1 MKIHHISNVNGN
13 FGDELN
19 GWMWRELYPELFD
32 SDRDGDDGI
41 DFIGIGTI
49 LDRQL
54 PSRGLNVVLGSGTGY
69 APPPDIRAN
78 PAQWCVYGVRGPL
91 TAELLDL
98 PREAVLT
105 DPAILL
111 ADHPRWRRDSRHGEE
126 GSAEGGSGE
135 GINAEGKVIFVPHW
149 KSIRFGQW
157 QAACEIAQIDFVDPC
172 GDAREVI
179 DRIAGARLVVA
190 ESMHAAIIADAL
202 RVPWVPVVLSREVA
216 PFKWADW
223 AATVGLE
230 YTPLLLS
237 PSSPVEV
244 LRGEVLEHSAFSYIS
259 DFGFQARADGG
270 PRELGW
276 SREQLLR
283 DHAQS
288 IGKVGA
294 SWRWHASIY
303 AEALLKRLARIAPDT
318 HQRIA
323 PGTYQRYRD
332 QAAAQLIQAA
342 EAPSFLSGDA
352 AHRRAL
358 QRCQEAVERLAADRR
373 EGRLAAWA
381 RARTTSSPL
390 VRELEQV
397 RVIDSMV
404 RETT

>member
-1 MKIHHISNVNGN
+1 MKIHQINNVNGN

-19 GWMWRELYPELFD
+19 RWMWRELYPELFD
-32 SDRDGDDGI
+32 DNKRDDESDDGI

-49 LDRQL
+49 LDRHL
-54 PSRGLNVVLGSGTGY
+54 PTRGLNVVLGSGTGY

-111 ADHPRWRRDSRHGEE
+111 ADHPRWRDKPRGE
-126 GSAEGGSGE
+126 SG
-135 GINAEGKVIFVPHW
+135 NVIFIPHW

-157 QAACEIAQIDFVDPC
+157 QAACELAQIEFVDPC
-172 GDAREVI
+172 GDARTVI
-179 DRIAGARLVVA
+179 DRIAGARLVIA

-244 LRGEVLEHSAFSYIS
+244 LRAEVLEHSAFSYIS

-288 IGKVGA
+288 IEKVGA
-294 SWRWHASIY
+294 SWRWHCSIY
-303 AEALLKRLARIAPDT
+303 AEALLKRLARIAPGT

-323 PGTYQRYRD
+323 PHTYQRYRD
-332 QAAAQLIQAA
+332 QAAAQLLQAA
-342 EAPSFLSGDA
+342 DAPSFLSGDA

-358 QRCQEAVERLAADRR
+358 QRCQEAVQRLAADRT

-381 RARTTSSPL
+381 RTRTVSSPQI
-390 VRELEQV
+390 RELAQV
-397 RVIDSMV
+397 RVIDSMI

>member
-19 GWMWRELYPELFD
+19 GWMWRELYPDLFAAD
-32 SDRDGDDGI
+32 DADDGI

-49 LDRQL
+49 LDRHL
-54 PSRGLNVVLGSGTGY
+54 PKRGLNVVLGSGTGY
-69 APPPDIRAN
+69 APPPDIRDN

-111 ADHPRWRRDSRHGEE
+111 ADHPRWNRSNRSDGE
-126 GSAEGGSGE
+126 AASGE
-135 GINAEGKVIFVPHW
+135 SGNVVFVPHW

-157 QAACEIAQIDFVDPC
+157 QAACELARIEFVDPC
-172 GDAREVI
+172 GDARAVI
-179 DRIAGARLVVA
+179 DRIAGARLVIA

-244 LRGEVLEHSAFSYIS
+244 LRAEVLEHSAFSYIS

-276 SREQLLR
+276 SREQLLH

-294 SWRWHASIY
+294 RWRWRASIY

-342 EAPSFLSGDA
+342 DAPSFLSGDA

-358 QRCQEAVERLAADRR
+358 QRCQEAVARLAADRR

-381 RARTTSSPL
+381 RARTISSPQ
-390 VRELEQV
+390 VRELAQV
-397 RVIDSMV
+397 RVIDTMV

>member
-32 SDRDGDDGI
+32 GAEDGI

-49 LDRQL
+49 LDRHL
-54 PSRGLNVVLGSGTGY
+54 PNRGLNVVLGSGTGY

-111 ADHPRWRRDSRHGEE
+111 ADHPRWRRAGGEP
-126 GSAEGGSGE
+126 AQGSGA
-135 GINAEGKVIFVPHW
+135 NAEGNIVFVPHW

-157 QAACEIAQIDFVDPC
+157 QAACELARIEFVDPC
-172 GDAREVI
+172 GEARAVI
-179 DRIAGARLVVA
+179 DRIAGARLVIA

-230 YTPLLLS
+230 YTPLLLA

-244 LRGEVLEHSAFSYIS
+244 LRAEVLEHSAFSYIS

-303 AEALLKRLARIAPDT
+303 AEALLKRLARIAPGT

-332 QAAAQLIQAA
+332 QAAAQLLQAA
-342 EAPSFLSGDA
+342 DAPSFLSGDA

-358 QRCQEAVERLAADRR
+358 QRCQEAVQRLAADRR

-381 RARTTSSPL
+381 RTRTVSSPQ
-390 VRELEQV
+390 VRELAQV
-397 RVIDSMV
+397 RVIDTMV
-404 RETT
+404 RETS

>member
-32 SDRDGDDGI
+32 SHGDDDGI

-49 LDRQL
+49 LDRHL
-54 PSRGLNVVLGSGTGY
+54 PTRGLNVVLGSGTGY

-91 TAELLDL
+91 TAQLLDL

-111 ADHPRWRRDSRHGEE
+111 ADHPRWRSSHRRGD
-126 GSAEGGSGE
+126 GE
-135 GINAEGKVIFVPHW
+135 GAGSEGVNGEGNVIFVPHW

-157 QAACEIAQIDFVDPC
+157 QAACELAQIDFVDPC

-179 DRIAGARLVVA
+179 DRIAGARLVIA

-244 LRGEVLEHSAFSYIS
+244 LRAEVLEHSAFSYIS
-259 DFGFQARADGG
+259 DYGFQARADGG

-276 SREQLLR
+276 SREQLLH

-288 IGKVGA
+288 IEKVGA
-294 SWRWHASIY
+294 SWRWHCSIY
-303 AEALLKRLARIAPDT
+303 AEALLKRLARIVPDT

-332 QAAAQLIQAA
+332 QAAAQLVQAA

-381 RARTTSSPL
+381 RARTTSSPV
-390 VRELEQV
+390 VRELAQV

>member
-1 MKIHHISNVNGN
+1 LKIHQIGNVNGN

-19 GWMWRELYPELFD
+19 GWMWRELYPELFGD
-32 SDRDGDDGI
+32 GSDGDDGI

-49 LDRQL
+49 LDRHL

-69 APPPDIRAN
+69 APPPDLRSN

-91 TAELLDL
+91 TAQLLDL
-98 PREAVLT
+98 PREAVLS

-111 ADHPRWRRDSRHGEE
+111 ADHPRWRGPRETEAG
-126 GSAEGGSGE
+126 
-135 GINAEGKVIFVPHW
+135 NVIFVPHW

-157 QAACEIAQIDFVDPC
+157 QAACELAQIEFVDPC
-172 GDAREVI
+172 GDARTVI
-179 DRIAGARLVVA
+179 DRIANARLVVA

-230 YTPLLLS
+230 YTPLLLA
-237 PSSPVEV
+237 PSSPLEV
-244 LRGEVLEHSAFSYIS
+244 LRAEVLEHSAFSYIS

-276 SREQLLR
+276 SREQLLH

-288 IGKVGA
+288 IEKVGA

-332 QAAAQLIQAA
+332 QAAAQLTQAA

-358 QRCQEAVERLAADRR
+358 QRCQEAVARLAADQR

-381 RARTTSSPL
+381 RARPLNSPHVGEL
-390 VRELEQV
+390 VQV
-397 RVIDSMV
+397 RVIDTMV
-404 RETT
+404 RESAT

>member
-1 MKIHHISNVNGN
+1 LKIHQVSNVNGN

-19 GWMWRELYPELFD
+19 GWMWRELYPELF
-32 SDRDGDDGI
+32 SDDNGDDGI

-49 LDRQL
+49 LDRHL
-54 PSRGLNVVLGSGTGY
+54 PKRGLNVVLGSGTGY
-69 APPPDIRAN
+69 APLPDIRAN

-91 TAELLDL
+91 TAQLLDL

-111 ADHPRWRRDSRHGEE
+111 ADHPRWSGPRTESAVADSG
-126 GSAEGGSGE
+126 
-135 GINAEGKVIFVPHW
+135 NVIFVPHW

-157 QAACEIAQIDFVDPC
+157 QAACELAQIEFVDPC
-172 GDAREVI
+172 GDARTVI
-179 DRIAGARLVVA
+179 DRIAGARLVIA

-244 LRGEVLEHSAFSYIS
+244 LRAEVLEHSAFSYIS

-288 IGKVGA
+288 IEKVGA
-294 SWRWHASIY
+294 SWRWHCSIY
-303 AEALLKRLARIAPDT
+303 AEALLKRLARIAPGT
-318 HQRIA
+318 HQRVA
-323 PGTYQRYRD
+323 PQTYQRYRE
-332 QAAAQLIQAA
+332 QAAAQLLQAA
-342 EAPSFLSGDA
+342 DAPSFLSGDA

-358 QRCQEAVERLAADRR
+358 QRCQEAVERLAADSR
-373 EGRLAAWA
+373 EGRLAAWTRT
-381 RARTTSSPL
+381 RAVSSPQ
-390 VRELEQV
+390 VRELAQV
-397 RVIDSMV
+397 RVVVD
-404 RETT
+404 TTIQELT

>member
-1 MKIHHISNVNGN
+1 LKIHQIGNVKGN

-19 GWMWRELYPELFD
+19 GWMWSELYPELFD
-32 SDRDGDDGI
+32 DNKSDDGV

-49 LDRQL
+49 LDRHL
-54 PSRGLNVVLGSGTGY
+54 PTRGLNVVLGSGTGY

-91 TAELLDL
+91 TAQLLDL

-111 ADHPRWRRDSRHGEE
+111 ADHERWRDKPRGE
-126 GSAEGGSGE
+126 SG
-135 GINAEGKVIFVPHW
+135 NVIFVPHW
-149 KSIRFGQW
+149 KSVRFGQW
-157 QAACEIAQIDFVDPC
+157 QAACELAKIEFVDPC
-172 GDAREVI
+172 GDARNVI
-179 DRIAGARLVVA
+179 DRIAGARLVIA

-244 LRGEVLEHSAFSYIS
+244 LRAEVLEHSAFSYIS

-288 IGKVGA
+288 VEKVGA
-294 SWRWHASIY
+294 SWRWYCSIY

-323 PGTYQRYRD
+323 PQTYQRYRE
-332 QAAAQLIQAA
+332 QAAAQLLQAA
-342 EAPSFLSGDA
+342 DAPSFLSGDA

-373 EGRLAAWA
+373 EGRLAAWT
-381 RARTTSSPL
+381 RTRTVSSPQ
-390 VRELEQV
+390 VRELAQV
-397 RVIDSMV
+397 RVVVDTAIQ
-404 RETT
+404 ELT

>member
-1 MKIHHISNVNGN
+1 MKIHQIRNVNGN

-19 GWMWRELYPELFD
+19 GWMWQELYPELFA
-32 SDRDGDDGI
+32 GDDPDDGV

-49 LDRQL
+49 LDRHL

-78 PAQWCVYGVRGPL
+78 PAHWCVYGVRGPL
-91 TAELLDL
+91 TAQLLDL

-111 ADHPRWRRDSRHGEE
+111 AEHPRWRGPRPAVNGERV
-126 GSAEGGSGE
+126 SGE
-135 GINAEGKVIFVPHW
+135 QGRVIFVPHW

-157 QAACEIAQIDFVDPC
+157 QAACELAQIDFVDPC

-259 DFGFQARADGG
+259 DYGFQARADGG

-276 SREQLLR
+276 SREQLLH

-288 IGKVGA
+288 IGKVAA

-303 AEALLKRLARIAPDT
+303 AEALLKRLARIAPGT
-318 HQRIA
+318 HQRVA

-381 RARTTSSPL
+381 RARTTSSPV
-390 VRELEQV
+390 VRELAQV

>member
-1 MKIHHISNVNGN
+1 LKIHQISNVNGN

-19 GWMWRELYPELFD
+19 GWMWRELYPELFN
-32 SDRDGDDGI
+32 DGHDDNGDGI

-49 LDRQL
+49 LDRHL
-54 PSRGLNVVLGSGTGY
+54 PTRGLNVVLGSGTGY
-69 APPPDIRAN
+69 APPPDLRTD

-91 TAELLDL
+91 TAQLLDL

-111 ADHPRWRRDSRHGEE
+111 ADHPRWRGPRPES
-126 GSAEGGSGE
+126 SGGADDAS
-135 GINAEGKVIFVPHW
+135 GKVIFVPHW

-157 QAACEIAQIDFVDPC
+157 QAACELAHIDFVDPC

-244 LRGEVLEHSAFSYIS
+244 LRAEVLEHSAFSYIS

-276 SREQLLR
+276 SREQLLH

-288 IGKVGA
+288 IEKVGA

-332 QAAAQLIQAA
+332 QAAAQLTQAA
-342 EAPSFLSGDA
+342 NAPSFLSGDA

-358 QRCQEAVERLAADRR
+358 QRCQEAVARLAADRR

-381 RARTTSSPL
+381 RSRTASSPQ
-390 VRELEQV
+390 VRELAQV
-397 RVIDSMV
+397 RVIDTMV
-404 RETT
+404 REPT

>member
-1 MKIHHISNVNGN
+1 MKIHQIGNVNGN

-32 SDRDGDDGI
+32 GHSDGDDDGGI

-49 LDRQL
+49 LDRHL
-54 PSRGLNVVLGSGTGY
+54 PTRGLNVVLGSGTGY

-111 ADHPRWRRDSRHGEE
+111 AEHPRWRAARREAGNGE
-126 GSAEGGSGE
+126 SG
-135 GINAEGKVIFVPHW
+135 NVIFVPHW

-157 QAACEIAQIDFVDPC
+157 QAACELAQIEFVDPC
-172 GDAREVI
+172 GDARTVI
-179 DRIAGARLVVA
+179 DRIASARLVVA

-216 PFKWADW
+216 PFKWVDW

-244 LRGEVLEHSAFSYIS
+244 LRAGVLEHSAFSYIS
-259 DFGFQARADGG
+259 DFGYQARADGG

-276 SREQLLR
+276 SREQLLH

-288 IGKVGA
+288 IEKVGA
-294 SWRWHASIY
+294 SWRWRCSIY
-303 AEALLKRLARIAPDT
+303 AEALLKRLARIAPGT
-318 HQRIA
+318 HQRIV

-332 QAAAQLIQAA
+332 QAAAQLMQAA
-342 EAPSFLSGDA
+342 DAPSFLSGDS

-381 RARTTSSPL
+381 RTRATSSPQ
-390 VRELEQV
+390 VRELAQV
-397 RVIDSMV
+397 RVIDTMV

>member
-1 MKIHHISNVNGN
+1 MKIHQISNVNGN

-19 GWMWRELYPELFD
+19 GWMWRELYPDLFD
-32 SDRDGDDGI
+32 GHSDSDEDGGI

-49 LDRQL
+49 LDRHL
-54 PSRGLNVVLGSGTGY
+54 PKRGLNVVLGSGTGY

-111 ADHPRWRRDSRHGEE
+111 ADHPRWRGPRKEASV
-126 GSAEGGSGE
+126 AESG
-135 GINAEGKVIFVPHW
+135 NVIFVPHW

-157 QAACEIAQIDFVDPC
+157 QAACELARIDFVDPC

-179 DRIAGARLVVA
+179 DRIAGARLVIA

-244 LRGEVLEHSAFSYIS
+244 LRAEVLEHSAFSYIS

-288 IGKVGA
+288 IEKVGA
-294 SWRWHASIY
+294 SWRWRCSIY
-303 AEALLKRLARIAPDT
+303 AEALLKRLARIAPGT

-323 PGTYQRYRD
+323 PGTYERYRD
-332 QAAAQLIQAA
+332 QAAAQLMQAA
-342 EAPSFLSGDA
+342 DAPSFLSGDA

-381 RARTTSSPL
+381 RTRTISSPQ
-390 VRELEQV
+390 VRELAQV
-397 RVIDSMV
+397 RVIDTMV

>member
-1 MKIHHISNVNGN
+1 MKIHQISNVNGN

-19 GWMWRELYPELFD
+19 GWMWRELYPQLFD
-32 SDRDGDDGI
+32 SHRGDNDDDGI

-49 LDRQL
+49 LDRHL
-54 PSRGLNVVLGSGTGY
+54 PKRGLNVVLGAGTGY

-111 ADHPRWRRDSRHGEE
+111 ADHPRWRGPRRESN
-126 GSAEGGSGE
+126 
-135 GINAEGKVIFVPHW
+135 NAESGNVIFIPHW

-157 QAACEIAQIDFVDPC
+157 QAACELAQIEFVDPC
-172 GDAREVI
+172 GNAREVI
-179 DRIAGARLVVA
+179 DRIAGARLVIA

-244 LRGEVLEHSAFSYIS
+244 LRAEVLEHSAFSYIS

-288 IGKVGA
+288 IEKVGA

-358 QRCQEAVERLAADRR
+358 QRCQEAVERLAADRS

-381 RARTTSSPL
+381 RARTTPSSPL
-390 VRELEQV
+390 VRELAQV
-397 RVIDSMV
+397 RVIDKMV
-404 RETT
+404 RETTT

>member
-1 MKIHHISNVNGN
+1 MKIHQIGNVNGN

-32 SDRDGDDGI
+32 GNSHSDDDDGI

-54 PSRGLNVVLGSGTGY
+54 PTRGLNVVLGSGTGY

-111 ADHPRWRRDSRHGEE
+111 ANHPRWHGACRDAANGE
-126 GSAEGGSGE
+126 SG
-135 GINAEGKVIFVPHW
+135 NVIFVPHW

-157 QAACEIAQIDFVDPC
+157 QAACELAQIEFVDPC
-172 GDAREVI
+172 GDARTVI

-202 RVPWVPVVLSREVA
+202 RVPWVPIVLSREVA

-244 LRGEVLEHSAFSYIS
+244 LRAEVLEHSAFSYIS

-276 SREQLLR
+276 SREQLLH

-288 IGKVGA
+288 IEKVGA

-303 AEALLKRLARIAPDT
+303 AEALLKRLARIVPDT

-381 RARTTSSPL
+381 RARTTSSPV
-390 VRELEQV
+390 VRELAQV

>member
-1 MKIHHISNVNGN
+1 MKIHQIGNVNGN

-32 SDRDGDDGI
+32 GDSEDSV

-49 LDRQL
+49 LDRNL

-111 ADHPRWRRDSRHGEE
+111 ADHPRWRRDSRNG
-126 GSAEGGSGE
+126 EGGSGE
-135 GINAEGKVIFVPHW
+135 GVNADGKVIFVPHW

-157 QAACEIAQIDFVDPC
+157 QAACELAQIDFVDPC

>member
-1 MKIHHISNVNGN
+1 LKIHLLRNVNGN

-19 GWMWRELYPELFD
+19 AWMWRELYPELFD
-32 SDRDGDDGI
+32 ADDNSDDDGI

-54 PSRGLNVVLGSGTGY
+54 PKRGLNVVLGTGTGY
-69 APPPDIRAN
+69 APPPDIRGD
-78 PAQWCVYGVRGPL
+78 PTQWCVYGVRGPL
-91 TAELLDL
+91 TAQLLDL

-111 ADHPRWRRDSRHGEE
+111 ADHPRWRDRRSESQSVE
-126 GSAEGGSGE
+126 SGD
-135 GINAEGKVIFVPHW
+135 VIFVPHW
-149 KSIRFGQW
+149 KSTRFGQW
-157 QAACEIAQIDFVDPC
+157 QAACELAQIRFVDPC
-172 GDAREVI
+172 DEAHEVI
-179 DRIAGARLVVA
+179 DRIAGARLVIA

-202 RVPWVPVVLSREVA
+202 RVPWVPVVLSREVS

-244 LRGEVLEHSAFSYIS
+244 LRGEVLQRSAFSYIS

-276 SREQLLR
+276 SREQLLH

-288 IGKVGA
+288 IEKVGA
-294 SWRWHASIY
+294 NWRLRCSMY

-332 QAAAQLIQAA
+332 DAAAQLLQAA
-342 EAPSFLSGDA
+342 DAPSFLSGDA

-358 QRCQEAVERLAADRR
+358 QRCQDAVERLAADRR

-381 RARTTSSPL
+381 RARTTGSPQ
-390 VRELEQV
+390 VRELAQV

>member
-1 MKIHHISNVNGN
+1 VKIHHISNVNGN

-32 SDRDGDDGI
+32 GAEDGI

-49 LDRQL
+49 LDRHL
-54 PSRGLNVVLGSGTGY
+54 PNRGLNVVLGSGTGY

-111 ADHPRWRRDSRHGEE
+111 ADHPRWRRAGGEP
-126 GSAEGGSGE
+126 AQGSGA
-135 GINAEGKVIFVPHW
+135 NAEGNIVFVPHW

-157 QAACEIAQIDFVDPC
+157 QAACELARIEFVDPC
-172 GDAREVI
+172 GEARAVI
-179 DRIAGARLVVA
+179 DRIAGARLVIA

-230 YTPLLLS
+230 YTPLLLA

-244 LRGEVLEHSAFSYIS
+244 LRAEVLEHSAFSYIS

-303 AEALLKRLARIAPDT
+303 AEALLKRLARIAPGT

-332 QAAAQLIQAA
+332 QAAAQLLQAA
-342 EAPSFLSGDA
+342 DAPSFLSGDA

-358 QRCQEAVERLAADRR
+358 QRCQEAVQRLAADRR

-381 RARTTSSPL
+381 RTRTVSSPQ
-390 VRELEQV
+390 VRELAQV
-397 RVIDSMV
+397 RVIDTMV
-404 RETT
+404 RETS

>member
-1 MKIHHISNVNGN
+1 LKIHHISNVNGN

-32 SDRDGDDGI
+32 GNDDDGI

-49 LDRQL
+49 LDRHL
-54 PSRGLNVVLGSGTGY
+54 PNRGLNVVLGSGTGY

-111 ADHPRWRRDSRHGEE
+111 AEHPRWRGPRSESE
-126 GSAEGGSGE
+126 SASAESGG
-135 GINAEGKVIFVPHW
+135 VIFVPHW

-157 QAACEIAQIDFVDPC
+157 QAACELAQIEFVDPC

-179 DRIAGARLVVA
+179 DRIAGARLVIA

-230 YTPLLLS
+230 YTPLLLA

-244 LRGEVLEHSAFSYIS
+244 LRAEVLEHSAFSYIS

-276 SREQLLR
+276 SREQLLH
-283 DHAQS
+283 DHARS

-318 HQRIA
+318 HQRLA

-332 QAAAQLIQAA
+332 QAAAQLLQAA
-342 EAPSFLSGDA
+342 DAPSFLSGDA

-358 QRCQEAVERLAADRR
+358 QRCQEAVARLAADRR

-381 RARTTSSPL
+381 RARTMSSPQ
-390 VRELEQV
+390 VRELAQV
-397 RVIDSMV
+397 RVIDTMV